1 MNSVPPVPGLVFHHV
16 GVACRDLDREQ
27 AAYELLG
34 YVPEGD
40 DFVDPVQGVRGR
52 FLVGGGPRVEL
63 LVNLAGSTT
72 LDPWLRGPARTYQQ
86 AYESPTFDAT
96 VAALTATG
104 ARVVSPPVPAVAF
117 GGRRICFVM
126 LRTMTLVEIVE
137 SPGSVAGST
146 GP

>member
-1 MNSVPPVPGLVFHHV
+1 MPGLVFHHV
-16 GVACRDLDREQ
+16 GVACKDLDREQ

-34 YVPEGD
+34 YAPEGE

-63 LVNLAGSTT
+63 LVDLPGSTT
-72 LDPWLRGPARTYQQ
+72 LVPWLRGPARTYQQ
-86 AYESPTFDAT
+86 AYESATFDAS
-96 VAALTATG
+96 VAALTAAG

-126 LRTMTLVEIVE
+126 LRTMTLVEVIE
-137 SPGSVAGST
+137 STGSPTGSSDGST
-146 GP
+146 GS